1 MDVQGLG
8 SEKTLKQLGEA
19 FELHPL
25 LLEDVVNVPQRPK
38 VKDYNEQLL
47 IIAQMVLPKSNE
59 EGFDSEQI
67 GFVIGKKYLLTFQ
80 QEPKHDCF
88 DRVRDRLRTNRGRIR
103 QSGTDYLAYTLLD
116 ALIDSFFFPVLEN
129 YGEHIET
136 LEDEVVLNPTPGTL
150 EKIYEVRR
158 ELLAMRR
165 VIWPQRS

>member
-67 GFVIGKKYLLTFQ
+67 GFVIGKKYLLTSS
-80 QEPKHDCF
+80 KS
-88 DRVRDRLRTNRGRIR
+88 LNT
-103 QSGTDYLAYTLLD
+103 T
-116 ALIDSFFFPVLEN
+116 ALIECAIAFA
-129 YGEHIET
+129 
-136 LEDEVVLNPTPGTL
+136 PTGVEFANQAQIISLIPSW
-150 EKIYEVRR
+150 
-158 ELLAMRR
+158 MR
-165 VIWPQRS
+165 

>member
-1 MDVQGLG
+1 VDVQGLG

-116 ALIDSFFFPVLEN
+116 ALIDSFF
-129 YGEHIET
+129 
-136 LEDEVVLNPTPGTL
+136 PGIGKL
-150 EKIYEVRR
+150 RR
-158 ELLAMRR
+158 AHRNFRR
-165 VIWPQRS
+165 